1 MYKLADSHIH
11 LFDGGFEKSGVDEV
25 AQYERLIEEHS
36 IKAALVVGYEG
47 QDWARGNN
55 EFVATLA
62 RSRNWI
68 HPVAFLLPTQL
79 SISHLQSL
87 ANERYVGISLYLFS
101 DEDVAT
107 VAKVPSE
114 VWQWLVEHRWLISVN
129 SKGHFWRVWEQVL
142 KENPQLRLLISHV
155 GLPQINNS
163 DSPADAIAAE
173 LAPQVLLHQFP
184 YVYLKLSGFYAL
196 EPTSPSFPYLKTHP
210 YINYLLK
217 RCDTKRLVW
226 GSDFT
231 PALGKVSF
239 AETFTHLGQWISDE
253 HLRSRLLHDNL
264 IELLNK

>member
-11 LFDGGFEKSGVDEV
+11 LFDGGFDKSGVDEV

-36 IKAALVVGYEG
+36 IEAALVVGYEG

-55 EFVATLA
+55 EFIATLA
-62 RSRNWI
+62 RSRRWI

-79 SISHLQSL
+79 SLSHLQSL

-142 KENPQLRLLISHV
+142 KENPQLRLLMSHV
-155 GLPQINNS
+155 GLPQISSS
-163 DSPADAIAAE
+163 DSPADEIAAE

-196 EPTSPSFPYLKTHP
+196 EPTLPTFPYPKTYP
-210 YINYLLK
+210 YINYLLE

-239 AETFTHLGQWISDE
+239 AETFTHLSQWISDE
-253 HLRSRLLHDNL
+253 HLRSSLLHDNL